1 MRFLLY
7 FPLPLLLILGSFVSI
22 DAAPQS
28 VFKPVPPW
36 STHKPRLKRSID
48 NMAKEKQQVQE
59 GKDKKEASKRESKL
73 IRNWIRP
80 GSRKLN
86 TRLPQLRHKSKSN

>member
-1 MRFLLY
+1 
-7 FPLPLLLILGSFVSI
+7 
-22 DAAPQS
+22 
-28 VFKPVPPW
+28 
-36 STHKPRLKRSID
+36 
-48 NMAKEKQQVQE
+48 MAKEKQQVQE